1 MDLFDTTQIEET
13 SSSSHNTESGHGEDA
28 CGHEAKLF
36 TAYATYNFNTE
47 SFTIMV
53 IVVIVAVLGIEFM
66 FKCLHHF
73 THDSPFNKMITRIE
87 KELMSVGFTAFL
99 FKIIINSSDLLKN
112 EWLHAFELAGIF
124 FNTLSFQFDSQLIS
138 SNQTS

>member
-1 MDLFDTTQIEET
+1 MDLFSTTPGDELSEG
-13 SSSSHNTESGHGEDA
+13 SGHGEEA

-53 IVVIVAVLGIEFM
+53 IVVIVAVLGVEFM
-66 FKCLHHF
+66 FKCMHHF

-112 EWLHAFELAGIF
+112 EWLHAFELAGI
-124 FNTLSFQFDSQLIS
+124 LSCIPFTSQQVLNHLTQIS
-138 SNQTS
+138 